1 MASERKIKCVLGSYI
16 KLKKPVGFLTKTFW
30 KNWCYLKLYNF
41 KDGSCSAFK
50 TKQSVHFLV
59 LLVWPGRLMSS
70 KRCDLELSRLLAAN
84 VACFCH
90 VVKAC
95 L

>member
-1 MASERKIKCVLGSYI
+1 MSWGATKS
-16 KLKKPVGFLTKTFW
+16 LKKLLDFLQKHFG

-84 VACFCH
+84 LAYFCH
-90 VVKAC
+90 VMKAC